1 MIEAKNTQRAT
12 VRLGY
17 DGKVYKVFHG
27 PDAQTRYANEVRVLR
42 YLEFR
47 ECPFVPQVI
56 EAHPE
61 RLELVTNNCGGR
73 VEQISESK
81 LKDLFAELEQYGV
94 RHDDAYLRNVTYR
107 ESDGRFCLIDFEFAT
122 ILDPSVSID
131 EDPNKGVDPKELLKV
146 QLDWSGMTNVG
157 RFRKNN
163 EDAFLAA
170 MLDRRGISYLGFAGS
185 SSIDNREF
193 IFAVSDGMGG
203 QKSGEFASKIATQKI
218 TQRLPREFGM
228 KVGSEQTYVAK
239 VILELL
245 ESIHQDM
252 LDLSKY
258 DPNCIEMGATL
269 TLVWFRNDRLYFGH
283 IGDSR
288 LYHLHADAGLQQLTE
303 DHSHV
308 GWLRRSG
315 QINEREAREHPQR
328 SALSQCLGSGHRY
341 LRPQVGMVRYFPGDT
356 FILLTDGVVEGI
368 WDHAIEDL
376 VRNPPSVMSS
386 QTAAARLVLTAVKES
401 GRDNATAVVIQT
413 RA

>member
-27 PDAQTRYANEVRVLR
+27 PDAETRYTNEVRVLR

-73 VEQISESK
+73 VQQISEAK
-81 LKDLFAELEQYGV
+81 LKELFDELEKYGV

-122 ILDPSVSID
+122 ILDPSTTID
-131 EDPNKGVDPKELLKV
+131 EDPAKGVKLDDVKKI
-146 QLDWSGMTNVG
+146 QLDWSGMTHVG

-185 SSIDNREF
+185 STIENREF

-218 TQRLPREFGM
+218 TQRLPREFSM
-228 KVGSEQTYVAK
+228 KVGSEQTYVAN
-239 VILELL
+239 VLVELI
-245 ESIHQDM
+245 ESIHRDM

-288 LYHLHADAGLQQLTE
+288 LYHLHADSGLQQLTE

-308 GWLRRSG
+308 GWLRRTG
-315 QINEREAREHPQR
+315 QVNEREAREHPQR

-341 LRPQVGMVRYFPGDT
+341 LRPQVSMVRYFPGDT
-356 FILLTDGVVEGI
+356 FLLLTDGVIEGL

-376 VRNPPSVMSS
+376 VRNPPSVLSS
-386 QTAAARLVLTAVKES
+386 QSPAARLVLSAVNES

-413 RA
+413 RT

>member
-1 MIEAKNTQRAT
+1 MIEAKKTQRAT

-27 PDAQTRYANEVRVLR
+27 PDAVTRYTNEVRVLR

-47 ECPFVPQVI
+47 ECPFVPQVL

-73 VEQISESK
+73 VEQISEAK
-81 LKDLFAELEQYGV
+81 LKELFAELEQYGV

-122 ILDPSVSID
+122 ILDPSVSI
-131 EDPNKGVDPKELLKV
+131 EVDPERGVAKEEVQKV
-146 QLDWSGMTNVG
+146 QLQWSGMTHVG
-157 RFRKNN
+157 RFRSNN

-170 MLDRRGISYLGFAGS
+170 MLDKRGISYLGFAGS
-185 SSIDNREF
+185 SSMDNREF

-218 TQRLPREFGM
+218 TQRLPREFAM
-228 KVGSEQTYVAK
+228 KSGSEQNYVAK
-239 VILELL
+239 VIIELI
-245 ESIHQDM
+245 ESIHHDM
-252 LDLSKY
+252 LNLSKY

-288 LYHLHADAGLQQLTE
+288 LYHLHADSGLQQLTE

-308 GWLRRSG
+308 GWLRRTG
-315 QINEREAREHPQR
+315 QINERQAREHPQR

-341 LRPQVGMVRYFPGDT
+341 LRPQVGMVRYYPGDT
-356 FILLTDGVVEGI
+356 FILLTDGVIEGI
-368 WDHAIEDL
+368 WDHAIKEL
-376 VRNPPSVMSS
+376 VRNPPSTMSS
-386 QTAAARLVLTAVKES
+386 QTPASRLVLSAVETS
-401 GRDNATAVVIQT
+401 GTDNATAVVIET